1 MKIEKWLYK
10 GKEVDVPIFD
20 EEEIET
26 NEETPEFENTIDLK
40 EALNGIGENNE

>member
-20 EEEIET
+20 EEEIEK
-26 NEETPEFENTIDLK
+26 NEEIPELENTIDLK
-40 EALNGIGENNE
+40 EVLNNIGENNE

>member
-1 MKIEKWLYK
+1 MNIEKWLYK

-26 NEETPEFENTIDLK
+26 NEDITELENTIDLK
-40 EALNGIGENNE
+40 EVLNNIGENNE

>member
-20 EEEIET
+20 EEEIEK
-26 NEETPEFENTIDLK
+26 NEETPELENTIDLK
-40 EALNGIGENNE
+40 EVLNNIGENNE